1 MNNDRYGLRGR
12 RLCTLAFASAVLLSG
27 CHSQILIKRDSPQF
41 RDTTGQ
47 WTQAIA
53 ERGKN
58 GDWLVIR
65 GYHDADNVVAVATN
79 ARLSHVAI
87 FDADRGEVIEAVAP
101 VVRVIPL
108 AKLIAGSH
116 RVVLLR
122 PTGWS
127 PASGAAAVARARSK
141 VGVPYDFLGVIGIPS
156 KKKFYCSELAAWSV
170 GLKVDRHGAH
180 RVLVPKDMLKHG
192 RVVLDTKERRR
203 R

>member
-87 FDADRGEVIEAVAP
+87 FDADRSGTLSAEEMKNILTRGDNALLSAEEVDELISQF
-101 VVRVIPL
+101 VREQDSNARPL
-108 AKLIAGSH
+108 PWSSVNRHEDQGK
-116 RVVLLR
+116 LLR
-122 PTGWS
+122 TFECHSDRTSTATASSRSMSS
-127 PASGAAAVARARSK
+127 PRRAERWTT
-141 VGVPYDFLGVIGIPS
+141 
-156 KKKFYCSELAAWSV
+156 A
-170 GLKVDRHGAH
+170 
-180 RVLVPKDMLKHG
+180 
-192 RVVLDTKERRR
+192 RRR
-203 R
+203 PCRRSSTRT